1 MKKTAFGLVIMFLM
15 LIAACTQNPI
25 TGKSPF
31 FLVNHY
37 NENLMPMAFQ
47 QYQQVLK
54 TQKLSTN
61 KKQTAMVKTVGKNI
75 QGAVERYLKAQNK
88 LDFLNGYQWEYNLI
102 EDNQLNA
109 WCMPGGKVAF
119 YTGIMPV
126 CQNDNGV
133 AVVMGH
139 EITHALAQ
147 HSAQRA
153 TQALIAQGL
162 QVAGNMAINDNRYRN
177 VFNSLYP
184 VGAQVGILAYSRQA
198 ELEADRIGLT
208 LMAMAGYDPR
218 EAPKFWERMEAQTRN
233 GRRPPEFLSTHP
245 NPGRR
250 IEQLKAELPKALQ
263 LYNQA
268 TGKQVSLN

>member
-1 MKKTAFGLVIMFLM
+1 MKKIALSLVVLLLM
-15 LIAACTQNPI
+15 LVVACTQNPV
-25 TGKSPF
+25 TGKSN
-31 FLVNHY
+31 FLLVGNDS
-37 NENLMPMAFQ
+37 LIPMAFQ

-61 KKQTAMVKTVGKNI
+61 KQQTTMVKTVGRNI
-75 QGAVERYLKAQNK
+75 QSAVEKYLKSKNQ
-88 LDFLNGYQWEYNLI
+88 LDFLKDYQWEYNLI

-126 CQNDNGV
+126 CQNNNGV

-153 TQALIAQGL
+153 TQALMAQGIQL
-162 QVAGNMAINDNRYRN
+162 AGNLALNDSRYKN
-177 VFNSLYP
+177 VFNILYP

-218 EAPKFWERMEAQTRN
+218 EATKFWQRMEKQTS
-233 GRRPPEFLSTHP
+233 GQQRPPQFLSTHP

-250 IEQLKAELPKALQ
+250 IEQLKAELPAALKI
-263 LYNQA
+263 YNQT
-268 TGKQVSLN
+268 TGKNVSLN

>member
-25 TGKSPF
+25 TGKSN
-31 FLVNHY
+31 FLLVS
-37 NENLMPMAFQ
+37 NESLIPMALQ

-153 TQALIAQGL
+153 TQALFAQGL
-162 QVAGNMAINDNRYRN
+162 QVAGNIAINDNRYRN

-233 GRRPPEFLSTHP
+233 GRRPLEFLSTHP